1 MQFIIKRLVM
11 NINKQRTEVV
21 FHESVELALSA
32 IPRNQQLAEMFLS
45 KEIGRPRYVVGRNVQ
60 AAELLSLAH
69 VDGVIDD
76 YENNL
81 TLWNGIPIV
90 KTSQIS
96 ENAIVVNCST
106 SISPV
111 AVQEVLTNA
120 GVENIVAIN
129 EVIHAS
135 KGKISLPWF
144 VSQQREDYQ
153 SHKLDWKGLYQS
165 MADAVSR
172 KTLLDVVRY
181 RLTAD
186 SKYMQDYSVRLKEQY
201 FEDFMALK
209 TEVFVD
215 AGGFDGDTTEEFCRR
230 HQDYKKVF
238 FFEPSLNNM
247 QAAKIRLVPFS
258 NIEFMKVGLSDEEG
272 QLHFNPDAGS
282 ASAVSDAGNET
293 INVTTLDMAINEP
306 VSFIKMD
313 IEGWEMKALYGC
325 ARHIKED
332 KPKLAISVYHSASD
346 FREVPRYIMSLNP
359 DYRVYLRHYTQ
370 GWSET
375 VMYFN

>member
-1 MQFIIKRLVM
+1 M
-11 NINKQRTEVV
+11 NNNKQKSKIE

-32 IPRNQQLAEMFLS
+32 TPRNQQLANKFLS
-45 KEIGRPRYVVGRNVQ
+45 KEIGVTRYVVGKNDQ
-60 AAELLSLAH
+60 AAELVSLVH

-90 KTSQIS
+90 KTSRIS

-111 AVQEVLTNA
+111 SVQEMLTNA
-120 GVENIVAIN
+120 GVKNVVAIN

-135 KGKISLPWF
+135 NGKISSPQF

-153 SHKLDWKGLYQS
+153 NHKLDWVCLYQS
-165 MADAVSR
+165 MADAESR
-172 KTLLDVVRY
+172 KTLLDIVRY

-186 SKYMQDYSVRLKEQY
+186 PKYMQDYRVRLKDQY
-201 FEDFMALK
+201 FEDFMTMK

-230 HQDYKKVF
+230 HYDYKKVF
-238 FFEPSLNNM
+238 LFEPSLKNM
-247 QAAKIRLVPFS
+247 LAAKIRLAPFS
-258 NIEFMKVGLSDEEG
+258 NIEFMEVGLSDEVG
-272 QLHFNPDAGS
+272 QLHFNSDAGS
-282 ASAVSDAGNET
+282 ASAVSDVGSET

-313 IEGWEMKALYGC
+313 LEGWELKALAGC
-325 ARHIKED
+325 VRHIVED

-359 DYRVYLRHYTQ
+359 NYRIYLRHYTQ

-375 VMYFN
+375 VMYFI